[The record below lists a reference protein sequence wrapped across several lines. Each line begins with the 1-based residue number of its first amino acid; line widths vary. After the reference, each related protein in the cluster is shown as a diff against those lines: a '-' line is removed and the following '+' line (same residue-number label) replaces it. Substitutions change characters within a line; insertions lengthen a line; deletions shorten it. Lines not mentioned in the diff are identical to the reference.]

1 VDWYEYEVQA
11 LERTV
16 HSRRSTP
23 GLVVFYGGSSIRLWE
38 TLDTDFPGVG
48 MVNLGF
54 GGATLAACV
63 FFFGRL
69 VVPCSPRSLVVYA
82 GDNDLGDGRSP
93 ADVLASFRELADLV
107 SALPGCARLS
117 ILSIKPSPARWYLI
131 DAIRDANQMIKRE
144 VDSRPSTSFV
154 DIHGPML
161 EPDGRPR
168 PDLYADDG
176 LHLSVEGYRLW
187 KMLLSA
193 HADTVFSPTF

>member
-1 VDWYEYEVQA
+1 VDWYEDEVRT

-16 HSRRSTP
+16 HDRRSTAGP
-23 GLVVFYGGSSIRLWE
+23 VVFYGGSSIRLWE

-48 MVNLGF
+48 TINLGF

-69 VVPCSPRSLVVYA
+69 VAPCGPRSLVVYA

-107 SALPGCARLS
+107 SALPGGPRLS
-117 ILSIKPSPARWYLI
+117 MLSIKPSPARWYLI
-131 DAIRDANQMIKRE
+131 DAIREANRMIRQE
-144 VDSRPSTSFV
+144 VESRPSTFYLDV
-154 DIHGPML
+154 LGPML
-161 EPDGRPR
+161 DPDGRPR
-168 PDLYADDG
+168 PELYADDG

-187 KMLLSA
+187 RTLIAA
-193 HADTVFSPTF
+193 HADTVFSRIF